1 MTEQIV
7 ENAKFEAQKILGET
21 KKGANRILS
30 ESALLKAVK
39 KETQKI
45 KKLLMK

>member
-7 ENAKFEAQKILGET
+7 ENAKFEAQKILGEA

-39 KETQKI
+39 KRNTKN
-45 KKLLMK
+45 